1 MGKCILAREG
11 CQVGEVFVLKK
22 IDVVDVNAD
31 HAHLDLDRE
40 VDKELRDRAE
50 RWFVFQTILSAHAS

>member
-1 MGKCILAREG
+1 MRRCILACEG

-50 RWFVFQTILSAHAS
+50 RWFVF